1 MQKKPRIKIE
11 MTISDKVVE
20 LIGWLTLLAI
30 WILTITSYSNLSEI
44 IPIHY
49 NAAGQIDG
57 FGEKANILILP
68 LYATVFF
75 VGLTILNKFPHI
87 FNYPIKITQG
97 NALTQYTNMTKMF
110 RYLKL
115 VIVLMFG
122 FFAYKTVKNSGG
134 IGSWFLPLTIG
145 LIIVFTTYFL
155 IKSYKTRP

>member
-1 MQKKPRIKIE
+1 MEKRPRIKIE

-30 WILTITSYSNLSEI
+30 WILTITSYSNLSDI

-57 FGEKANILILP
+57 FGEKVNILILP

-75 VGLTILNKFPHI
+75 VGLTILNMFPHI
-87 FNYPIKITQG
+87 FNYPTKITQS

-115 VIVLMFG
+115 VIVIMFG
-122 FFAYKTVKNSGG
+122 FFAYKTIKSSGG
-134 IGSWFLPLTIG
+134 LGSWFLPLTMG
-145 LIIVFTTYFL
+145 LIIVFTTYFI